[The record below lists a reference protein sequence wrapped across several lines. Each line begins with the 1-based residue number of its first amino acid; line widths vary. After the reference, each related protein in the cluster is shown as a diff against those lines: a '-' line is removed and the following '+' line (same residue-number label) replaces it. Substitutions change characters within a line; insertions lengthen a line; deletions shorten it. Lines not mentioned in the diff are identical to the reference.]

1 MKNLGLYT
9 MIGLLTLCGI
19 CSLSACTTPSDKP
32 IIQAP
37 QQQSDS
43 MASNAYK
50 ISYQL
55 DDPNQ
60 VIKLPGRL
68 EEISGLSFSADNNY
82 LLAIQDEDGKV
93 FWIDKKSGEV
103 TKELKFWKDGDYE
116 GVEFTPQGI
125 FVVKSTGT
133 LYQIK
138 MNGTDVPDVTKYNT
152 LLGSTNDVEGL
163 AYDSQKKE
171 LLLACKAAAGEG
183 EEFAM
188 TKAIYRFDLKKMEL
202 DIRPKYII
210 KLDDVNNY
218 LKTDPLIR
226 KLEKLNAFFA
236 PGESTF
242 GFSPSAIAIH
252 PKTRE
257 MYILSSVGKILMIL
271 DRDGTIKHIEK
282 LKKSIHEQP
291 EGICFDK
298 NGHLFI
304 SNEGKGGKGTIYRFN
319 FLP

>member
-1 MKNLGLYT
+1 MERIGLYSIISLLFLGG
-9 MIGLLTLCGI
+9 IGN
-19 CSLSACTTPSDKP
+19 LSACTTPGEKSP
-32 IIQAP
+32 LQATQP
-37 QQQSDS
+37 DS
-43 MASNAYK
+43 TTMQEYQITYK
-50 ISYQL
+50 L
-55 DDPNQ
+55 DDPDQ

-68 EEISGLSFSADNNY
+68 EEISGLSFSEDY
-82 LLAIQDEDGKV
+82 QFLLAIQDEDGKV
-93 FWIDKKSGEV
+93 FWIDQKNGEV

-116 GVEFTPQGI
+116 GVEFTPQGV

-138 MNGTDVPDVTKYNT
+138 ENGTEEPDVTKYNT
-152 LLGSTNDVEGL
+152 ILGSTNDVEGL
-163 AYDSQKKE
+163 AYDHQNNS

-183 EEFAM
+183 EEFAL
-188 TKAIYRFDLKKMEL
+188 TKAIYRFDLKTMEL
-202 DIRPKYII
+202 DIQPQYRI
-210 KLDDVNNY
+210 KLDDVNDY

-226 KLEKLNAFFA
+226 KLEKLNEFFA

-252 PKTRE
+252 PKTQE
-257 MYILSSVGKILMIL
+257 LYILSSVGKILMIL
-271 DRDGTIKHIEK
+271 GRSGNIKHIEK

-298 NGHLFI
+298 NGNLFI

-319 FLP
+319 FLQ